1 MYTYDYR
8 TSCLRCVV
16 GVVSLTL
23 SHYIYP
29 KNVSNLS
36 VYICTCTCICTYRT
50 VSYKILDVMVD
61 TIHFIFEPHNYMYL
75 YCICHLY
82 IT

>member
-23 SHYIYP
+23 SHYIHP
-29 KNVSNLS
+29 KNVPNLS
-36 VYICTCTCICTYRT
+36 VYTCTCTCICTYRT
-50 VSYKILDVMVD
+50 VLYKILHVMVD
-61 TIHFIFEPHNYMYL
+61 AIHFTFEPHTVFAMQV
-75 YCICHLY
+75 
-82 IT
+82 